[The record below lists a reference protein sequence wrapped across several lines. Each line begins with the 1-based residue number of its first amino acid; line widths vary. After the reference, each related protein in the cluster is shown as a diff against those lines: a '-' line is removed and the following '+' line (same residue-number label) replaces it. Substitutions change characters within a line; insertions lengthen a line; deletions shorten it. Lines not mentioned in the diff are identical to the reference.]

1 MSLLAALSISATV
14 YFRQWLLI
22 INGHDRAVDVFTQ
35 QLMQFLNCILVKLK
49 THWAAW
55 ACDNV
60 RRDEAMFYQS
70 SNLSREG
77 VFSDI
82 QRLGYIGSIVLSQR
96 ELSDNPQTQG
106 VAKNK
111 RGSMN
116 ALWLVGDSNHDRHL
130 FIMSKMTHAVKN
142 IDSEI
147 KSLNDIIVLLEG
159 GRHEL

>member
-35 QLMQFLNCILVKLK
+35 QFMQFLNFVFVELK
-49 THWAAW
+49 TYWAAW
-55 ACDNV
+55 TCDNV
-60 RRDEAMFYQS
+60 RRDETMLYQS
-70 SNLSREG
+70 GNLSREG
-77 VFSDI
+77 VFGDI
-82 QRLGYIGSIVLSQR
+82 QCLGYVGSIVFSQC
-96 ELSDNPQTQG
+96 ELSDNPQAQG
-106 VAKNK
+106 IAKDE
-111 RGSMN
+111 RGVVN
-116 ALWLVGDSNHDRHL
+116 ALWLVGDFYHDRHL

-159 GRHEL
+159 GWHEL